1 MANLTRRN
9 FIGAISA
16 LAAVPGLAD
25 SITAEPILD
34 LHQHTNY
41 AHRSDEQLIAH
52 QVYHSVSKT
61 VLLPGEGWMLSELGD
76 NASCAAL
83 EAQAPDFFMRF
94 ACSDVAESR
103 TEDVLRGNVA
113 RGARGF
119 GELKFHVAVDS
130 PEMHRV
136 YKLAEELGVPVLIH
150 FQYETYNTGLERFA
164 SILKT
169 YPKVNF
175 IGHAQTWWGNISAQL
190 DQLDLYPKGPVK
202 PGGLTDRLLADYA
215 NIYGD
220 LSANSGLN
228 AITRDPEFTSGF
240 LERHSR
246 KLVWGS
252 DCDCRD
258 GKGGGAANDYCIATR
273 SLAALRKLA
282 PSDAVFRQIVYA
294 NGAALLGLGHG

>member
-1 MANLTRRN
+1 MVNLTRRN
-9 FIGAISA
+9 FIRAVSA
-16 LAAVPGLAD
+16 LAAAPGLGN

-83 EAQAPDFFMRF
+83 EAEAPDFFMRF

-113 RGARGF
+113 RGAKGF
-119 GELKFHVAVDS
+119 GELKCRVAVDS

-136 YKLAEELGVPVLIH
+136 YKLAEELGVPVLMH
-150 FQYETYNTGLERFA
+150 FQYESYNTGLERFA

-175 IGHAQTWWGNISAQL
+175 IGHAQTWWGNIGAEL
-190 DQLDLYPKGPVK
+190 DQLDLYPTGPVK

-228 AITRDPEFTSGF
+228 AMTRDPEFTSGF

-252 DCDCRD
+252 DCPCRD
-258 GKGGGAANDYCIATR
+258 GKGGGTTDGYCIATR
-273 SLAALRKLA
+273 SLAALRRLA
-282 PSDAVFRQIVYA
+282 PSGAVLQQIIYA
-294 NGAALLGLGHG
+294 NSAALLGLGHR